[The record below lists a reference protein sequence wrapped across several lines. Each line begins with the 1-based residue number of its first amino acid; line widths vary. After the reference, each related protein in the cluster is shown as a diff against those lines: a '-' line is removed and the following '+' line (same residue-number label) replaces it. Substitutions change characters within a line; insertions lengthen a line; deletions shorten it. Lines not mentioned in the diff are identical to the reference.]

1 MEPWNSQCADA
12 ANAATAAVNVAS
24 AAKTERLNGET
35 GQMGPIGMDAA
46 ECSRR
51 MEIQHDV
58 MVDGIQFWMT
68 IVDFLF
74 RSGGGSKLE
83 GVWYLG

>member
-1 MEPWNSQCADA
+1 MG
-12 ANAATAAVNVAS
+12 AATDISGGDQCCRNNVGSFFTA
-24 AAKTERLNGET
+24 
-35 GQMGPIGMDAA
+35 MV
-46 ECSRR
+46 
-51 MEIQHDV
+51 EIQHDV